1 MIRRLA
7 LILVLVVGAG
17 VLVSRLLV
25 DRSPGAPAVEKRLYQ
40 CSMHPQIVQDRPGTC
55 PICGMTL
62 TPVHGEPAPTAKR
75 SPDADAMP
83 AGDAHHVSGRAP
95 FSLSTERQQLIGV
108 TRGTVEMRDLDIELR
123 AVGRVA
129 YDPELYQAI
138 VEYRE
143 AVATRAR
150 LKDGHLH
157 EAGPGADAI
166 VRAAAL
172 RLRQRGIS
180 EAQLR
185 TIAPAGRDPRNLLLP
200 GASVWVY
207 AQVYEY
213 EVGLV
218 KPGQK
223 VVVTTPSAP
232 GTAYTAEV
240 TAIDPILDPAT
251 RTARVRILVSTP
263 DGALRPETFVDA
275 TIRVPLG
282 HRLAL
287 PKSAVLDTGRHR
299 IVFVVRSEGRFEP
312 RAVTLGRE
320 TTDYYEVLS
329 GLEAGDEVVTSANF
343 LIDSESRFRA
353 ALAGFGGEAPAT
365 GHQH

>member
-7 LILVLVVGAG
+7 LIVILVVGAG
-17 VLVSRLLV
+17 FLVSRLLV
-25 DRSPGAPAVEKRLYQ
+25 DRSPGTAAVEKRLYQ

-75 SPDADAMP
+75 PSDADTMP
-83 AGDAHHVSGRAP
+83 AGDADHVAGRAP

-108 TRGTVEMRDLDIELR
+108 TRGTVERRDLEIELR

-185 TIAPAGRDPRNLLLP
+185 AIVPGGRDPQNLLLP

-213 EVGLV
+213 EIALV
-218 KPGQK
+218 KPGQTAMIT
-223 VVVTTPSAP
+223 VPAAP
-232 GTAYTAEV
+232 GTAYTGQVA
-240 TAIDPILDPAT
+240 AIDPILDPAT
-251 RTARVRILVSTP
+251 RTARARILVPTP
-263 DGALRPETFVDA
+263 GGTLRPETFVDA

-287 PKSAVLDTGRHR
+287 PKAAVVDTGRQR
-299 IVFVVRSEGRFEP
+299 IVFLVRGEGRFEP

-320 TTDYYEVLS
+320 TADYYEVLS

-353 ALAGFGGEAPAT
+353 ALAGFAGAPAA